1 MKAEVKQERRS
12 TRAAANQSKMKLE
25 DDSFSEDSDDES
37 HSHETIQVQE
47 TDGYQFTVSAIS
59 NALGM
64 YKEEKTVSRIL
75 NEVRKVH
82 AQDIK

>member
-1 MKAEVKQERRS
+1 MYFGMGSGQSETMSGQE
-12 TRAAANQSKMKLE
+12 E
-25 DDSFSEDSDDES
+25 D
-37 HSHETIQVQE
+37 QVQE